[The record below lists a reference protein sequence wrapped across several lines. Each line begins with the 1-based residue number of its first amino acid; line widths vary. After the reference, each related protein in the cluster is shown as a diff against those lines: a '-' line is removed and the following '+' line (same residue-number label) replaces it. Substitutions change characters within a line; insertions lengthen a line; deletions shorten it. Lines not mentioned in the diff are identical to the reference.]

1 MKELILS
8 LQVFLDKEIKFKPYI
23 GTGYHDLLV
32 TSVKISDIAILKFRS
47 FVYRCIITKISKRQA
62 INFNAKYRF
71 ESKRRN
77 IIKYQEFIFHI

>member
-32 TSVKISDIAILKFRS
+32 TSVKISDIAILKFCS
-47 FVYRCIITKISKRQA
+47 FDYRCIIAKISKHQA
-62 INFNAKYRF
+62 INLTQ
-71 ESKRRN
+71 N
-77 IIKYQEFIFHI
+77 IDLSQKSETL

>member
-32 TSVKISDIAILKFRS
+32 TSVKISDIAILKLRS
-47 FVYRCIITKISKRQA
+47 FDYRCIIAKISKHQA
-62 INFNAKYRF
+62 INLTQ
-71 ESKRRN
+71 N
-77 IIKYQEFIFHI
+77 IDLSQKSETL